1 MSSGWQAGWECMAIA
16 AVALSAHG
24 QAARMTSAGGTD
36 TVPRALLAPSAYAAQ
51 TDPVYGEAV
60 REIDDPHTG
69 DRWLLLRDASHPG
82 GPGRLVLLG
91 SRGNV
96 ARQDRQG
103 DEHLTPEIAAVRVMP
118 MPVIHAG
125 ERLIVEEDTA
135 VVSSR
140 LEAVALGPA
149 AVGAAFEVR
158 LKIGGK
164 LLLAVALAPGRAA
177 FQAEARP

>member
-1 MSSGWQAGWECMAIA
+1 MSSGWQAGWGCVAIA
-16 AVALSAHG
+16 AAAFAAHG
-24 QAARMTSAGGTD
+24 QAARVISAGGTD

-51 TDPVYGEAV
+51 PDQAYGETV

-69 DRWLLLRDASHPG
+69 DRWLLLRDGSHPG

-91 SRGNV
+91 SRGID
-96 ARQDRQG
+96 ARRERPGGSETASAQMP
-103 DEHLTPEIAAVRVMP
+103 LT
-118 MPVIHAG
+118 PVIHAG
-125 ERLIVEEDTA
+125 ERLVVEEDTA

-149 AVGAAFEVR
+149 AVGAAFVVR

-177 FQAEARP
+177 YQAEARP

>member
-1 MSSGWQAGWECMAIA
+1 MSSGWQAGWGCVVIA
-16 AVALSAHG
+16 AAALSAHG
-24 QAARMTSAGGTD
+24 QAMRAISAGGTD
-36 TVPRALLAPSAYAAQ
+36 TASRTLLAPSVPAAEPE
-51 TDPVYGEAV
+51 PVYGEAV
-60 REIDDPHTG
+60 REIDDP
-69 DRWLLLRDASHPG
+69 HPG

-91 SRGNV
+91 SRGNDGRHERPGGSETAS
-96 ARQDRQG
+96 ARMP
-103 DEHLTPEIAAVRVMP
+103 LT
-118 MPVIHAG
+118 PVIHAG

-149 AVGAAFEVR
+149 AIGAAFEVR

>member
-1 MSSGWQAGWECMAIA
+1 MSSGWQAGWCCVVLA
-16 AVALSAHG
+16 AAALSAHG
-24 QAARMTSAGGTD
+24 QGARGISASG
-36 TVPRALLAPSAYAAQ
+36 TVPAHPVLLAATVPE
-51 TDPVYGEAV
+51 PVYGETV

-69 DRWLLLRDASHPG
+69 DRWLLLCDTTHPG

-91 SRGNV
+91 
-96 ARQDRQG
+96 RQG
-103 DEHLTPEIAAVRVMP
+103 NDARHERPGGSEPASAQAKLT
-118 MPVIHAG
+118 PVIHAG

-149 AVGAAFEVR
+149 AIGSAFVVR

-164 LLLAVALAPGRAA
+164 LLQAVALAPGRAE
-177 FQAEARP
+177 FQAEVRP

>member
-1 MSSGWQAGWECMAIA
+1 MSTGWLKGWVWGAIT
-16 AVALSAHG
+16 VGALSVHG
-24 QAARMTSAGGTD
+24 QAVRVTSAGGANSAPQVLPALSAS
-36 TVPRALLAPSAYAAQ
+36 VPQPG
-51 TDPVYGEAV
+51 PVYGGPV

-69 DRWLLLRDASHPG
+69 DRWLLQRDSSRPG

-91 SRGNV
+91 SRGYDAKHDWPGGSETASAQV
-96 ARQDRQG
+96 LLA
-103 DEHLTPEIAAVRVMP
+103 
-118 MPVIHAG
+118 PVIHAG

-149 AVGAAFEVR
+149 AIGATLEVR

-164 LLLAVALAPGRAA
+164 LLQAVALAPGRAA
-177 FQAEARP
+177 LQMEARP

>member
-1 MSSGWQAGWECMAIA
+1 MSSGWQAGWGCVVIA
-16 AVALSAHG
+16 AAALSAHG
-24 QAARMTSAGGTD
+24 QAMRAISAGGTD
-36 TVPRALLAPSAYAAQ
+36 TASRTLLAPSVPAAEPE
-51 TDPVYGEAV
+51 PVYGEAV

-69 DRWLLLRDASHPG
+69 DRWLLLRDTTHPG

-91 SRGNV
+91 SRGNE
-96 ARQDRQG
+96 ARHERPGGSETASAQMP
-103 DEHLTPEIAAVRVMP
+103 LT
-118 MPVIHAG
+118 PVIHAG

-149 AVGAAFEVR
+149 AIGAAFEVR
-158 LKIGGK
+158 LRIGGK
-164 LLLAVALAPGRAA
+164 LLQAVALAPGRAA